1 MRCHKILGC
10 TISSGTKLKVYIF
23 LSRNRIIALSNICVR
38 QEDKEETDQRLG
50 RIYVQDGSTGGVLTG
65 CRMHDNSTGGE
76 GTER

>member
-1 MRCHKILGC
+1 MGL
-10 TISSGTKLKVYIF
+10 
-23 LSRNRIIALSNICVR
+23 NICVR

-65 CRMHDNSTGGE
+65 CRMHDNSTRGE